1 MFTKKRLIGVL
12 TAALLVAAMVA
23 APAHADLTVNAGT
36 LDFDPTGAPAI
47 GDFTAVTLDGTPQL
61 TSLTVDPFTII
72 DSTGSADGWKVV
84 LTIPDLV
91 NDRGTPLVPGDDDTI
106 LASNVSMSAPV
117 VTAAAGADM
126 TGVVAHASAGGFN
139 AGEKIVTATVA
150 HGEGTYRVSPR
161 ILKLTVPDTA
171 LVGTYTSA
179 GTVAVIDGP

>member
-1 MFTKKRLIGVL
+1 MFHNKRIFGVL
-12 TAALLVAAMVA
+12 TAAILLAAIVA
-23 APAHADLTVNAGT
+23 APAQADLTVNAGT

-47 GDFTAVTLDGTPQL
+47 GDFTPVTLDGTPQL

-72 DSTGSADGWKVV
+72 DSTGSADGWHVL

-91 NDRGTPLVPGDDDTI
+91 NNRGTPLDNTDDDTI

-117 VTAAAGADM
+117 VTEAAGSDM

-139 AGEKIVTATVA
+139 AGERIVTATAA
-150 HGEGTYRVSPR
+150 HGEGTYLVSPR

-171 LVGTYTSA
+171 LIGTYVSA
-179 GTVAVIDGP
+179 GTVAVVDGP